1 MKVGMW
7 SLFRAFNE
15 GIAYS
20 VNLLKASITDRR
32 KLECLLKSNLSLI
45 LARLG
50 AHLLSGVT
58 QGEISDRG

>member
-1 MKVGMW
+1 MW

-20 VNLLKASITDRR
+20 VNLLKALIADRR
-32 KLECLLKSNLSLI
+32 KLECLSNSNLSLI

-58 QGEISDRG
+58 QGEISNQGVK